1 MTNVSEKRGDWP
13 LTDRQFQCLEGFW
26 ARKTSKQIALEL
38 SISHHSVEKHLLACR
53 ERLQVSSSAEAARMI
68 FAGDE
73 ALAVRPYYEASELHP
88 DAAMSQRSGTHQLPC
103 GSVGVTTEMAPLNR
117 FGAGMTLFLILAIAL
132 GSILA
137 VAGLIAAAQG
147 ANELG
152 SALLS

>member
-1 MTNVSEKRGDWP
+1 MTKVSERRGDWP

-38 SISHHSVEKHLLACR
+38 GISHHSVEKHLLACR
-53 ERLQVSSSAEAARMI
+53 ERLQVSSSVEAARMV
-68 FAGDE
+68 FAEDD

-88 DAAMSQRSGTHQLPC
+88 DVSMPHRSVTHEQPSGL
-103 GSVGVTTEMAPLNR
+103 VGVTTEIAPINK
-117 FGAGMTLFLILAIAL
+117 FGAGMTLLLILAVAL
-132 GSILA
+132 GSILG

-152 SALLS
+152 SAFLS